1 MILRSWLYTLKN
13 PYTNYSIGMH
23 YCQMRHYTSDTT
35 HSYAS
40 NIPPDGSLAPDPV
53 PPPLVDV
60 PSFHYSP
67 VKLNFSGI
75 VTSVMALRA
84 LLSISERL
92 NRYTPV
98 SVIEHISVLDKPDE
112 PQTVP

>member
-1 MILRSWLYTLKN
+1 MLLRSRLYTLKN

-23 YCQMRHYTSDTT
+23 YCQMRHYTSYTT

-40 NIPPDGSLAPDPV
+40 IISPFLGTDDREPAACEDA
-53 PPPLVDV
+53 

-67 VKLNFSGI
+67 VKLNRSGI
-75 VTSVMALRA
+75 ATSVIGPRA
-84 LLSISERL
+84 LLSVSPRL
-92 NRYTPV
+92 ARYTPV
-98 SVIEHISVLDKPDE
+98 SVIAHISALDEPDE